1 METITQKENIND
13 IYTGL
18 FKSNLEV
25 LKKSSS
31 EVINRY
37 REDAMAAFVKS
48 GFPGKKD
55 EKYKYTFLE
64 PLFNQNLKKFLEP
77 RDITFDINDMF
88 RCDIPELDTDMIL
101 LLNGFYYDRE
111 KPLKEL
117 PGGVIAGSLG
127 AAAREFPSLFEK
139 HYGKYTGAHPD
150 SFAALNTAFAQD
162 GVFIHVPENASGNKP
177 VQIVN
182 LLLSDEAELVQHR
195 NLYIVDKNS
204 QLNLVICDH
213 TLSSPRFLTNSVTEI
228 FVGDNAV
235 FDSTRVQNEHNGSAQ
250 VINGFVH
257 QEKDSSVTH
266 NVITLHG
273 GTIRNNLEVNI
284 NGTGAHNNSFGLFL
298 TDQGQHVDNY
308 TNIGHLY
315 PNCTSNQLYKGV
327 LDDFSTGVF
336 SGKIHVH
343 KDAQKTAAYQ
353 RSSNLLLTDDARV
366 RTKPQLEIYAD
377 DVKCSHGA
385 TVGQLDTN
393 ALFYLQSRGINKKE
407 AKLLMMN
414 AFTHEIISQIKVEA
428 LRQRISE
435 LVNKRLRGELARCNN
450 CSMQCG

>member
-1 METITQKENIND
+1 
-13 IYTGL
+13 
-18 FKSNLEV
+18 
-25 LKKSSS
+25 
-31 EVINRY
+31 
-37 REDAMAAFVKS
+37 
-48 GFPGKKD
+48 
-55 EKYKYTFLE
+55 
-64 PLFNQNLKKFLEP
+64 
-77 RDITFDINDMF
+77 
-88 RCDIPELDTDMIL
+88 
-101 LLNGFYYDRE
+101 
-111 KPLKEL
+111 
-117 PGGVIAGSLG
+117 
-127 AAAREFPSLFEK
+127 
-139 HYGKYTGAHPD
+139 
-150 SFAALNTAFAQD
+150 
-162 GVFIHVPENASGNKP
+162 
-177 VQIVN
+177 
-182 LLLSDEAELVQHR
+182 
-195 NLYIVDKNS
+195 
-204 QLNLVICDH
+204 ICDH